1 MCRPPGKRMMKR
13 ATSFLIAPLLLAG
26 TITAA
31 VDWDAA
37 GKRWWTHVQYLADD
51 KLEGRNTGSPGYKLA
66 AQYVASQF
74 KDAGLEP
81 NGNTGYFKHV
91 AFDVRQI
98 DEAQSSCDIERNGQR
113 TRVELGPDAT
123 MGVRGEPGDSIDAS
137 AVFVGYGFAVPEL
150 GYDELA
156 GLDLHGRIS
165 VLLAGGPSSIPGP
178 LKA

>member
-1 MCRPPGKRMMKR
+1 MLCRSPGKRMKMNR
-13 ATSFLIAPLLLAG
+13 VASFLIAPLLLAG
-26 TITAA
+26 IIAA
-31 VDWDAA
+31 TVDWDAA
-37 GKRWWTHVQYLADD
+37 GKRWWTHIQYLADD

-81 NGNTGYFKHV
+81 NGTTGYFQDV

-98 DEAQSSCDIERNGQR
+98 DEAQSSWDIERNGQR

-156 GLDLHGRIS
+156 DLDLHGRIS
-165 VLLAGGPSSIPGP
+165 VLLA
-178 LKA
+178 